1 MRILDEYTDLIN
13 ASFSQWIEVEDNL
26 SRWTIEDFPYS
37 TGVDENITYPHCW
50 KCVTVNH
57 CWFKNEEN
65 KKPNRFDYSNTSF
78 SQTPLSKRGLYHPHC
93 HCKELAINNPKID
106 DIELII
112 PENKELYTINK
123 KSSWINAMG
132 YDNYNNFFEI
142 LHMKTKENFS
152 KCNYLIREHFQYGV
166 QININVDM
174 PGANEKI
181 NNIYPLK
188 TAYTIFPNG
197 KLKLNTHLGGYQDE
211 RI

>member
-65 KKPNRFDYSNTSF
+65 KKPARFDYSNTSF

-93 HCKELAINNPKID
+93 HCKESAINNPKIE
-106 DIELII
+106 DIEIIMPEGKIDWIYKDKYKLINSWGYNEKDRRI
-112 PENKELYTINK
+112 LTENIIYSSKIAYHSGNYQILRHT
-123 KSSWINAMG
+123 KSG
-132 YDNYNNFFEI
+132 
-142 LHMKTKENFS
+142 
-152 KCNYLIREHFQYGV
+152 
-166 QININVDM
+166 INISLFIEI
-174 PGANEKI
+174 PGINEKLGH
-181 NNIYPLK
+181 IYK
-188 TAYTIFPNG
+188 RVSSYMIFPNG
-197 KLKLNTHLGGYQDE
+197 KLKNNTPISRRWE
-211 RI
+211 